1 MAALAVFALTLL
13 ARDAAGLDA
22 PRRRLPLRR
31 LLLRY
36 SAACTVLGASA
47 IIHAAETSA
56 SHALALSG
64 FLLWAGGIALLPR
77 GVTSRGSGRGGSR
90 RGLLLVGAERDT
102 CLTAAACSAHES
114 LCVARM
120 LCTFSFKS
128 SCVFIFHLI
137 FLC

>member
-64 FLLWAGGIALLPR
+64 FLLWAGGIALLLLAFTAERFPAA
-77 GVTSRGSGRGGSR
+77 SR
-90 RGLLLVGAERDT
+90 R
-102 CLTAAACSAHES
+102 AAQVVEAA
-114 LCVARM
+114 VAA
-120 LCTFSFKS
+120 FF
-128 SCVFIFHLI
+128 
-137 FLC
+137 